1 MEQEL
6 EKQLEEVEKEG
17 ADKGREIASQD
28 DFMTVYI
35 DVSLPF
41 LQPLSSSSC
50 CSCMR
55 TIQCLWVDAIARM
68 DCRRSTRSK

>member
-1 MEQEL
+1 MDLWL

-35 DVSLPF
+35 DVSLPIIAAALIIF
-41 LQPLSSSSC
+41 MLQLHENNPMPLG
-50 CSCMR
+50 
-55 TIQCLWVDAIARM
+55 
-68 DCRRSTRSK
+68 RRHRPNGLPEIHAS